1 MSDSRRVIAVIGAT
15 GAQGG
20 GVVRALVDQGT
31 FRVRA
36 ITRSPDSYA
45 GPADEVVGADTSD
58 VDSLRAAFEGVHGV
72 FAVSNFTDT
81 GTDEVTQGSNAVAA
95 AASAGVSHFIWST
108 LPNVEELSGGKF
120 DVPHFTNKAK
130 VDELVRSAGFEAYT
144 FVEAPFYFENFLTVL
159 APQPLQDGSTGWA
172 LPIPADARVI
182 HASSISDLGGVV
194 AGAFD
199 SPDTVGAGAYL
210 SSVAELVSFDDFA
223 ETLRGQ
229 GHSLATVEVPPE
241 VYAGF
246 YPGAEEIAQMMLF
259 WTEHTYLGPSAEKA
273 ISAASAV
280 ATFQPKSF
288 AEWAA
293 EHMPVA
299 GAGSIR
305 ERLPENS

>member
-1 MSDSRRVIAVIGAT
+1 MSDSRPVIAVIGAT

-58 VDSLRAAFEGVHGV
+58 VNSLRAAFEGAHGV

-81 GTDEVTQGSNAVAA
+81 GTDEVTQGRNAVDA

-130 VDELVRSAGFEAYT
+130 VDELVRSTVFEAYT
-144 FVEAPFYFENFLTVL
+144 FVEAPFL

-210 SSVAELVSFDDFA
+210 SSVAELVSFDDLA

-229 GHSLATVEVPPE
+229 GRSLATVEVPPE

-259 WTEHTYLGPSAEKA
+259 WTEHTYLGPSAEEA

-280 ATFQPKSF
+280 ATFQPTSF
-288 AEWAA
+288 ADWAA

-299 GAGSIR
+299 GA
-305 ERLPENS
+305 